1 MIQRIQTIFLLLASA
16 ATFSLYKLPFASAG
30 KSDITPFL
38 SDGIFNVMDHPGFL
52 GLFGL
57 GGLLLLLAIFMFKN
71 RILQMRVTLFA
82 SVLVLLGLILIPV
95 LLFQAGNVVIQML
108 QVKVGMFIPALA
120 VIFGLLAR
128 RAIRK
133 DEKLVKSM
141 DRLR

>member
-1 MIQRIQTIFLLLASA
+1 MIQRIQTIFLLLASVA
-16 ATFSLYKLPFASAG
+16 ALSLYKLPFASAG
-30 KSDITPFL
+30 KTDIAPFL
-38 SDGIFNVMDHPGFL
+38 SDGIFNVMDHPGFM

-57 GGLLLLLAIFMFKN
+57 GGLLLLLAIFLFKN
-71 RILQMRVTLFA
+71 RMLQMRVTLFA

-95 LLFQAGNVVIQML
+95 LLFQAGETVIQML
-108 QVKVGMFIPALA
+108 QVKPGMYIPAVA
-120 VIFGLLAR
+120 VFFGLLAR